1 MVLEAA
7 KLVYANKTKGSIT
20 SQRRG
25 TVAFWQIINI
35 AVNGKFTI
43 RFLFNWTDLMS
54 STSDKG
60 NSFLK
65 MFLRN
70 ITLMT

>member
-35 AVNGKFTI
+35 AVSGKFTI
-43 RFLFNWTDLMS
+43 RFLFN
-54 STSDKG
+54 
-60 NSFLK
+60 
-65 MFLRN
+65 
-70 ITLMT
+70 